1 MSSVL
6 VSIFPP
12 PATRQRRPGF
22 VSFPNL
28 VPHAREGVC
37 GLRCWLEWGFLFVMS
52 AVSCAL
58 RVVAIL
64 KFQLL
69 KGSAYVLE
77 EIIVRIGFANEHPCN
92 GLQG

>member
-1 MSSVL
+1 L
-6 VSIFPP
+6 
-12 PATRQRRPGF
+12 
-22 VSFPNL
+22 
-28 VPHAREGVC
+28 
-37 GLRCWLEWGFLFVMS
+37 LERVFLFVMP
-52 AVSCAL
+52 AVSSA
-58 RVVAIL
+58 RIAGAIL